1 MAVLYA
7 HAHAA
12 TVWLRA
18 VAPCAQ
24 VTNAVTFALGAATDL
39 PGLYSFCIYASVGAP
54 SLCTLPLHSP
64 CRSLAAGGYDHRL
77 ALPAYSFRC
86 VHGALHPLAIT
97 PLATSRVRVRYAP

>member
-54 SLCTLPLHSP
+54 SLCTLPLHPPSAQPLPFLGCRWVRSP
-64 CRSLAAGGYDHRL
+64 TCSASLLFSLRAWCAA
-77 ALPAYSFRC
+77 PPSNN
-86 VHGALHPLAIT
+86 PLSN
-97 PLATSRVRVRYAP
+97 L